1 MDTGGGAVFKK
12 WAGGFGW
19 GVAAVTDTK
28 ILGSGNSRTLHMP
41 PNALTMF
48 PDWAT
53 FVQACSTDGAPVDLG
68 PLDPAGCEVVGD
80 NLSKA
85 TLLKDA
91 TAALYGKSASAVPD
105 DILAAIRP
113 LITTA
118 QNTANS
124 AQSLGRASVKA
135 QTGTVT
141 PINSAATISVPSG
154 WKWFYAHS
162 QADSYAADFF
172 LIRSAPSAIC
182 INTLQTQ
189 IVAATQTD
197 TTIRI
202 ISTSLKDNTQYL
214 VLY

>member
-1 MDTGGGAVFKK
+1 MKDTIIK
-12 WAGGFGW
+12 
-19 GVAAVTDTK
+19 
-28 ILGSGNSRTLHMP
+28 GSGNSRMMASVPNFLTLFP
-41 PNALTMF
+41 SYEAFGRALINGEL
-48 PDWAT
+48 PI
-53 FVQACSTDGAPVDLG
+53 DLG
-68 PLDPAGCEVVGD
+68 PLNAAGLEQRGD
-80 NLSKA
+80 DLNKA

-105 DILAAIRP
+105 DILAAIRL

-162 QADSYAADFF
+162 QADSFAADFF

-182 INTLQTQ
+182 INTLQTK
-189 IVAATQTD
+189 IEAATQTD